1 MIGPAPARLLGGALA
16 ALLVALPAPIAA
28 QYGPPPPPPP
38 RDLPP
43 ASSSTRTEAVVEAP
57 QAELLRAASCLIDR
71 DAEAGTPLL
80 GSAPY
85 SREERE
91 HAQRALRAGER
102 CLRLRRPI
110 ASTALLLRGAM
121 AESLYETRFAD
132 PATPRDPPAA
142 TAPLFR
148 PEAATS
154 RDDAGSLAPS
164 FAMAECAAAREP
176 ATVRALLA
184 SDPATDSESAALQL
198 LNPVFVQCVTAGTS
212 LNVDRASIR
221 AILAESLYRWS
232 VVQRDGPA
240 SSWAAAAPAPA
251 N

>member
-1 MIGPAPARLLGGALA
+1 MSRPAPARLIRGAAA
-16 ALLVALPAPIAA
+16 ALLAALPAPLAA
-28 QYGPPPPPPP
+28 QYGPPPPPP
-38 RDLPP
+38 RDLP
-43 ASSSTRTEAVVEAP
+43 SSSSPARTEAPAEVP
-57 QAELLRAASCLIDR
+57 QAEVLRAAACLIDR
-71 DAEAGTPLL
+71 DTEAGTRLL

-91 HAQRALRAGER
+91 HAVRALRAGER
-102 CLRLRRPI
+102 CLRLRQPI

-121 AESLYETRFAD
+121 AETLYETQFAD
-132 PATPRDPPAA
+132 PAVPRDPPAA
-142 TAPLFR
+142 AAPLFR
-148 PEAATS
+148 PDAATS
-154 RDDAGSLAPS
+154 RDDAASLAPS
-164 FAMAECAAAREP
+164 FALAECAAAREP

-184 SDPATDSESAALQL
+184 SEPATDSEGAALQL
-198 LNPVFVQCVTAGTS
+198 LNPVFVQCVTPGTS

-240 SSWAAAAPAPA
+240 SLWAAPPAAA

>member
-1 MIGPAPARLLGGALA
+1 MSRPAPARLIGGAAAAFLA
-16 ALLVALPAPIAA
+16 ALPAPLAA

-38 RDLPP
+38 RDLP
-43 ASSSTRTEAVVEAP
+43 SSSSARTEAPAEAP
-57 QAELLRAASCLIDR
+57 QAEVLRAAACLIER
-71 DAEAGTPLL
+71 DAEAGTQLL

-91 HAQRALRAGER
+91 HAVRALRAGER
-102 CLRLRRPI
+102 CLRLRQPI

-121 AESLYETRFAD
+121 AETLYETQFAD
-132 PATPRDPPAA
+132 PAVPRDPPAA
-142 TAPLFR
+142 AAPLFR
-148 PEAATS
+148 PDAATS
-154 RDDAGSLAPS
+154 RDDAASLAPS
-164 FAMAECAAAREP
+164 FALAECAAGREP

-184 SDPATDSESAALQL
+184 SEPATDSESAALQL
-198 LNPVFVQCVTAGTS
+198 LNPVFVQCVTPGTS

-240 SSWAAAAPAPA
+240 SPWAAAAATAA